1 MGYDLDLLESVQC
14 FSLGLSQEQAHT
26 LSPSAMDML
35 TLALEVNLKKQ
46 IAKTVKIELEYL
58 CKRIAAAYEIDEEDL
73 MKFIQEPSEGIDE
86 IRAKVDKGRNPRP
99 APRKPSK
106 KKDSDE
112 ESASGDDRQKCSAT
126 TAKGT
131 ACKNNAL
138 PGKCYCHAHKKLE
151 LPGKVV
157 EEESEDDE
165 PPAIPAKGRKSPEP
179 EAEVVTPPPKAK
191 GKGKGKAD
199 EPPPAP
205 KKPAK
210 PAKGKGKAK
219 PQHDHKSDEDEG
231 ECSRCAEHGNP
242 KDDGEFTVDQK
253 TKQSLE
259 DILAAL
265 EAADM
270 QEEQGDK

>member
-1 MGYDLDLLESVQC
+1 M
-14 FSLGLSQEQAHT
+14 
-26 LSPSAMDML
+26 
-35 TLALEVNLKKQ
+35 
-46 IAKTVKIELEYL
+46 
-58 CKRIAAAYEIDEEDL
+58 
-73 MKFIQEPSEGIDE
+73 
-86 IRAKVDKGRNPRP
+86 
-99 APRKPSK
+99 
-106 KKDSDE
+106 
-112 ESASGDDRQKCSAT
+112 
-126 TAKGT
+126 
-131 ACKNNAL
+131 
-138 PGKCYCHAHKKLE
+138 
-151 LPGKVV
+151 V